1 VLKDFNI
8 SISTENGTGSMTAN
22 KFLSRCLSKEGFL
35 VSTKNLFPSN
45 IAGLPTTYSL
55 RLTDNQLGGY
65 TDRVDLYVGFNKK
78 TLDNDLEKLPEHTTC
93 ILNGDFK
100 GEPSKHSTTQ
110 ISCRSLV
117 RDLHSSASIKK
128 LLYNLLYAG
137 AVLKAVDANIEDSVS
152 LARSFFKK
160 LPEDILTAN
169 IKALEIGYE
178 SYDLEKFSVFK
189 KDKIDDD
196 TFIFEGNINSALG
209 FLDGGATVATWYPIT
224 PSSSVVESFDK
235 LNSQMTKD
243 SSLRSTHQCED
254 EISSA
259 VAALGAGWS
268 GARAFTATSGPGL
281 SLMQEAIGLGYF
293 SESPFVILD
302 VQRSGPSTGLPT
314 RTSQADLILA
324 HYSSHGDT
332 LHPVLL
338 PGTPQEAYD
347 DAYESLN
354 LADNLQTPVMIL
366 SDLDLG
372 MNEWRQSTP
381 LIQNKSEISKGSVQ
395 LEPKEDFKRFSNAKA
410 VSTRSIPRL
419 SDESLAYFTRGSGH
433 DEKGDYSESSDV
445 YTKKLSRLKD
455 KVLKFRDTGHAPRDI
470 IIKKEAELSVVVWGS
485 TGQIYEELKNLLG
498 FEFSYM
504 RVRALPASQ
513 EAFDFLR
520 AHALNFVVELNRDG
534 QLNQILKSSTNSTF
548 HSHSINQFGGLP
560 ANAKV
565 IAQQITDVFE
575 RRGLEQQK
583 QPD

>member
-22 KFLSRCLSKEGFL
+22 KFLSRCLIKEGHL

-45 IAGLPTTYSL
+45 IAGLPTKYVIRMTEHE
-55 RLTDNQLGGY
+55 LGGY

-78 TLDNDLEKLPEHTTC
+78 TLESDLKALPKTAYS

-100 GEPSKHSTTQ
+100 FESDENTSFQ
-110 ISCRSLV
+110 IPCRSTV
-117 RDLHSSASIKK
+117 RKLHSSAATKK
-128 LLYNLLYAG
+128 LLYNLLYVG
-137 AVLKAVDANIEDSVS
+137 AVLKAVGADIGNCKETAV
-152 LARSFFKK
+152 SFFKK

-169 IKALEIGYE
+169 IKALEAGYE
-178 SYDLEKFSVFK
+178 LYNLKTFRPHKNKSS
-189 KDKIDDD
+189 D
-196 TFIFEGNINSALG
+196 TYVYEGNKSAALG

-224 PSSSVVESFDK
+224 PSSSVVENFDQ
-235 LNSQMTKD
+235 LNATLTETPN
-243 SSLRSTHQCED
+243 LRSTHQCED

-281 SLMQEAIGLGYF
+281 SLMQEAVGLAYF
-293 SESPFVILD
+293 SECPFVILD

-314 RTSQADLILA
+314 RTSQADLIMA

-347 DAYESLN
+347 DAFESLN

-372 MNEWRQSTP
+372 MNEWRQKSP
-381 LIQNKSEISKGSVQ
+381 LEQNTKHISKGSVK
-395 LEPKEDFKRFSNAKA
+395 LKSEENFKRFSNENDVA
-410 VSTRSIPRL
+410 SRSLPRL

-433 DEKGDYSESSDV
+433 DENGDYSEKPDV
-445 YTKKLSRLKD
+445 YTDKLTRLKN
-455 KVLKFRDTGHAPRDI
+455 KVLNFRSTDHAPKDI
-470 IIKKEAELSVVVWGS
+470 IVKKNTDISIVVWGS
-485 TGQIYEELKNLLG
+485 TGQIHEELKELLG
-498 FEFSYM
+498 FEFSFM

-513 EAFDFLR
+513 EAFEFLKS
-520 AHALNFVVELNRDG
+520 HKHNFVIELNRDG
-534 QLNQILKSSTNSTF
+534 QLNQVLKSSTDSFFNSHT
-548 HSHSINQFGGLP
+548 ITQFGGHP
-560 ANAKV
+560 ANAQE
-565 IAQQITDVFE
+565 IAMRITSI
-575 RRGLEQQK
+575 LEGAK
-583 QPD
+583 NEL

>member
-1 VLKDFNI
+1 MLKDFNI

-22 KFLSRCLSKEGFL
+22 RFLSRCLAKEGHF

-55 RLTDNQLGGY
+55 RLTDKKLGGY
-65 TDRVDLYVGFNKK
+65 TSKIDLYVGFNIK
-78 TLDNDLEKLPEHTTC
+78 TLDDDLRGLGSETVC

-100 GEPSKHSTTQ
+100 HEGSKNPTCQ
-110 ISCRSLV
+110 IPCRATA
-117 RDLHSSASIKK
+117 RDLHSSASTKK
-128 LLYNLLYAG
+128 LLYNLLYVG
-137 AVLKAVDANIEDSVS
+137 AVLKAVGADMEASME
-152 LARSFFKK
+152 LAKVFFKK
-160 LPEDILTAN
+160 LPKDILDAN
-169 IKALEIGYE
+169 VNAIEKGYAAYALET
-178 SYDLEKFSVFK
+178 FSPIK
-189 KDKIDDD
+189 NPGSSTYIY
-196 TFIFEGNINSALG
+196 EGNVCSALG

-235 LNSQMTKD
+235 LNENLTTD
-243 SSLRSTHQCED
+243 PSLRSTHQCED

-314 RTSQADLILA
+314 RTSQADLMLA

-332 LHPVLL
+332 LHPVFL

-347 DAYESLN
+347 DAFESLN
-354 LADNLQTPVMIL
+354 LADSLQTPVMIL

-372 MNEWRQSTP
+372 MNEWHQERP
-381 LIQNKSEISKGSVQ
+381 IIQTKSKIQKGKFL
-395 LEPKEDFKRFSNAKA
+395 LEPSENFKRFSNDRPVA
-410 VSTRSIPRL
+410 TRSLPRL

-433 DEKGDYSESSDV
+433 DESGRYSENPEV
-445 YTKKLSRLKD
+445 YSKKLTRLKE
-455 KVLKFRDTGHAPRDI
+455 KVLEMRSTGHAPKDI
-470 IIKKEAELSVVVWGS
+470 ILKKDADLSVVVWGS
-485 TGQIYEELKNLLG
+485 SGQIYEELKELLN

-513 EAFDFLR
+513 DVFDFLR

-534 QLNQILKSSTNSTF
+534 QLNQILKSSTNSSF
-548 HSHSINQFGGLP
+548 HSHAVNQFGGLP
-560 ANAKV
+560 ANAQT
-565 IAQQITDVFE
+565 IAKQITDVFE
-575 RRGLEQQK
+575 RRSREQQK